1 MKFGEFFTAPFI
13 RSFAIR
19 IGIFIGLIVTL
30 FAGWKLGILAGAVAV
45 LLIAL
50 ILPVVFWITF
60 LPYVKMKEQFKRPFL
75 FDEPVRFT
83 VKKGNVGGF
92 FIITEKTLVFL
103 SRECTAQTLELSRE
117 EVKSVILGKD
127 LTVNIYLSN
136 TQFIRVFSGACEEI
150 MEILRANGWNT
161 VE

>member
-19 IGIFIGLIVTL
+19 VGIFVGLVVTL
-30 FAGWKLGILAGAVAV
+30 FSEWKVGVLAGAVAV
-45 LLIAL
+45 LLLAL
-50 ILPVVFWITF
+50 LLPVVFYIAF
-60 LPYVKMKEQFKRPFL
+60 LPYVRMKAQFKRPFL

-83 VKKGNVGGF
+83 VKKGSVGGF
-92 FIITEKTLVFL
+92 FIITEKTMIFL
-103 SRECTAQTLELSRE
+103 SRECTAQTLELSRD
-117 EVKSVILGKD
+117 EVKSVSMGKD

-150 MEILRANGWNT
+150 MEILRTNGWNT

>member
-1 MKFGEFFTAPFI
+1 MKFSEFFTAPFI
-13 RSFAIR
+13 RSFALR
-19 IGIFIGLIVTL
+19 IGVFIGLVTTL
-30 FAGWKLGILAGAVAV
+30 FTGWKIGVLVGAVSV
-45 LLIAL
+45 LLISL
-50 ILPVVFWITF
+50 ILPVFFYFAF
-60 LPYVKMKEQFKRPFL
+60 LPYMQMKQKYKRPFL

-83 VKKGNVGGF
+83 VKKGSVGGF

-103 SRECTAQTLELSRE
+103 SRECTSQVLELSRD

-136 TQFIRVFSGACEEI
+136 TRFIKVFSGACDEI
-150 MEILRANGWNT
+150 MEILRTNGWNT